1 MTCQNLQNKLLN
13 ITVLFIWYLLAS
25 LKKNVTRQTWRALFH
40 FGEYLFQST
49 HHFGEFLKKNGFP
62 YCISYMFFLH
72 ISITGVHV
80 DSYTVLHVL
89 ARKLGLGLW
98 CLMSLS
104 TIFQLYRGGKFY

>member
-1 MTCQNLQNKLLN
+1 MASS
-13 ITVLFIWYLLAS
+13 ISFWRVLVSVHSPF
-25 LKKNVTRQTWRALFH
+25 WRVF
-40 FGEYLFQST
+40 E
-49 HHFGEFLKKNGFP
+49 KNGFP

-80 DSYTVLHVL
+80 DSDTVLHVL
-89 ARKLGLGLW
+89 HVARKLGLGLW